1 MKQESEVGFLCFFR
15 IPVFSMNSA
24 NYAKMPGL
32 RLMDSACYEPSDTLY
47 RSNLSSGAV
56 AV

>member
-32 RLMDSACYEPSDTLY
+32 RLMNPVYYEPSDTLY
-47 RSNLSSGAV
+47 CSDLSSGAV